1 MAHIKFYF
9 SENKFDNIYLMKKTK
24 YLFYIVFG
32 ILISTPTIVF
42 AQEKWGPTPS
52 AQQLAWHEKEFYLF
66 MHFGPNT
73 FTDLEWGKGS
83 EDPNIFNPT
92 QIDCNQWARIAKA
105 AGAKGIII
113 TADRKSTRLNSS
125 HT

>member
-1 MAHIKFYF
+1 
-9 SENKFDNIYLMKKTK
+9 MKKTK
-24 YLFYIVFG
+24 YLFYIVFV
-32 ILISTPTIVF
+32 ILISTPTILF

-113 TADRKSTRLNSS
+113 TAKHHDGFCLWPSKYST
-125 HT
+125 HTVRESKWKIGRAHV